1 MTQWS
6 AMSSTA
12 VRRAAATP
20 RALVTAALATA
31 LLLAG
36 CSGGSSG
43 QGSGNP
49 TRSTSPTQSPKATET
64 VDPDTPT
71 GWGPTEGELSRAR
84 GLVAAMTVPEQASTV
99 LMPGFWGYDGLDP
112 TPAEAAQNRVMHGV
126 DSAAQ
131 ALDAHAFGGVFLRPE
146 VIADADQVD
155 RLTGVLHDVGDQ
167 PDGLPLLISID
178 QEGGVVQRL
187 KVGVDVVP
195 SAASVGA
202 AGDPGYATKVARE
215 NGRTLRRLG
224 VTMVMAPVADVDPDG
239 SSVMGS
245 RTYSPDTKVAAA
257 MVTATVQ
264 GYLDAGI
271 IPAVKHFPGLGTVT
285 GDSHHSLP
293 EQGKT
298 LAQLRRTDLVT
309 FEAAI
314 KAGAPVVMTGHVAV
328 DAIEPGVPASIS
340 KGVVQGLLRDT
351 LGFHGVAVTDSQ
363 GMGPINGPYNSG
375 EGAVRSLLAGDD
387 LVLNSPYPGRARH
400 GVVQAVRTGRLPA
413 SRLAEAATRVLAL
426 RMYQQRIASGAR

>member
-12 VRRAAATP
+12 VRRAPATP
-20 RALVTAALATA
+20 RTVLATALATA

-36 CSGGSSG
+36 CSSGSSG
-43 QGSGNP
+43 QGSGSP
-49 TRSTSPTQSPKATET
+49 TRSTSPTQSPRATDT
-64 VDPDTPT
+64 VDPSTPT
-71 GWGPTEGELSRAR
+71 GWGPTEGEMSRAR
-84 GLVAAMTVPEQASTV
+84 DLVAAMTLTQQASTV

-112 TPAEAAQNRVMHGV
+112 TPAEAAQNRAMHGV

-131 ALDAHAFGGVFLRPE
+131 ALHAHAFGGVFLRPE

-155 RLTGVLHDVGDQ
+155 RLAGELHDVGDQ
-167 PDGLPLLISID
+167 PDGLPLLVSID

-202 AGDPGYATKVARE
+202 AGDPAYATKVARA

-271 IPAVKHFPGLGTVT
+271 IPAVKHFPGLGT
-285 GDSHHSLP
+285 GHRRQP
-293 EQGKT
+293 P
-298 LAQLRRTDLVT
+298 LAARSR
-309 FEAAI
+309 ASRWRSC
-314 KAGAPVVMTGHVAV
+314 GAPTW
-328 DAIEPGVPASIS
+328 
-340 KGVVQGLLRDT
+340 
-351 LGFHGVAVTDSQ
+351 
-363 GMGPINGPYNSG
+363 
-375 EGAVRSLLAGDD
+375 
-387 LVLNSPYPGRARH
+387 
-400 GVVQAVRTGRLPA
+400 
-413 SRLAEAATRVLAL
+413 
-426 RMYQQRIASGAR
+426 